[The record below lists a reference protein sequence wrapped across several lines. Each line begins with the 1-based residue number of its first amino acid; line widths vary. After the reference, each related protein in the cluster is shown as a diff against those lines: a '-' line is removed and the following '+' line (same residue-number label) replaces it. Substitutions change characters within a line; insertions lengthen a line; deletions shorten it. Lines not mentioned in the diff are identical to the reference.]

1 MASSPH
7 RLRRRTSHRRLA
19 AAFASA
25 ALAVAGLLL
34 NAPGAAQA
42 APAPAALSPAAN
54 EPVNIW
60 LTTTND
66 SGGRNVTR
74 GLQQQTPIA
83 FAPGSGSTG
92 QTVNVDENTKY
103 QQFTGGGA
111 SMTDTAGYLLN
122 SSGAL
127 SASTRSQVMT
137 KLFDPTNGIGL
148 DFLRNPMGASD
159 LARSDYT
166 FDDMPTGQTDASL
179 ANFSIGHD
187 LTDVL
192 PLTKQAEQLNPDL
205 KVMATP
211 WTAPAWMKD
220 SDSDDQGWLQS
231 QYYAAYAQY
240 FVKYIQAYQAQGV
253 HIDYVSPQ
261 NEPTC
266 CSGYPSMQWNG
277 TGLDYF
283 TGTDLLPA
291 LHAANLS
298 TKVLALDWNWSNYAS
313 YGAPTLDDSAI
324 RNDSLFGGIAWHGYD
339 EGSAAEQT
347 TVHNEYPNVDAFD
360 TEHSGGTW
368 IANQQNEDMNNIIDY
383 TRNWG
388 KSVVKWSLAVDQ
400 NMGPHNAGC
409 GTCTGLIT
417 VHNGDAS
424 SGQVDYTVEY
434 YDMGQLTKFV
444 KPGAYRI
451 DSTANSTIPNVAWQ
465 NPDGSKAL
473 VAYNGTSS
481 AQPLTVNWGGETFTY
496 SVPAATSATFTWA
509 GTQSAGGSS
518 NSSGR
523 ITGYGGKCA
532 DVVGAGTANGTAV
545 DLYTC
550 NGSSAQTWTVGTDG
564 TIKALGKC
572 LDLTSAGTANGT
584 QAQLYDCNGTAAQQ
598 WKPGANGSL
607 VNPASGRC
615 LDATGPSSADGTRL
629 QIWDCTGATNQQW
642 TLPS

>member
-1 MASSPH
+1 VASFPH
-7 RLRRRTSHRRLA
+7 RLHHRSPRRLV
-19 AAFASA
+19 AAFASTA
-25 ALAVAGLLL
+25 VALAGLLL
-34 NAPGAAQA
+34 AGPGAAHAGA
-42 APAPAALSPAAN
+42 APVLKPAAS

-66 SGGRNVTR
+66 SGGRSVTR

-83 FAPGSGSTG
+83 FSAGTASNGTNV
-92 QTVNVDENTKY
+92 TVNENTKY
-103 QQFTGGGA
+103 QQFTGAGA
-111 SMTDTAGYLLN
+111 SFTDTAAWLMN

-127 SASTRSQVMT
+127 SSATRTSVMQ
-137 KLFDPTNGIGL
+137 KLFDPNSGIGL

-166 FDDMPTGQTDASL
+166 FDDMPSGQTDPNL
-179 ANFSIGHD
+179 NNFSISHD
-187 LTDVL
+187 MADVL
-192 PLTKQAEQLNPDL
+192 PLTKQAEQLNPNL

-220 SDSDDQGWLQS
+220 SGSDDQGWLQS

-277 TGLDYF
+277 SGLDFF

-291 LHAANLS
+291 LHAAGLS

-313 YGAPTLDDSAI
+313 YGAPSVDDAAI

-339 EGSAAEQT
+339 EGSASEQT
-347 TVHNEYPNVDAFD
+347 TVHNQYPNTDAFD

-368 IANQQNEDMNNIIDY
+368 VSNQQNEDMNNIIDY

-400 NMGPHNAGC
+400 NMGPHNGGC

-417 VHNGDAS
+417 VHNGDS
-424 SGQVDYTVEY
+424 RSGQVDYNIEY

-451 DSTANSTIPNVAWQ
+451 DSTASSTIPNVAWI

-473 VAYNGTSS
+473 VAYNGGSS
-481 AQPLTVNWGGETFTY
+481 AQNLTVNWGGEHFTY

-509 GTQSAGGSS
+509 GTQSAGGGTGNPTGAIS
-518 NSSGR
+518 
-523 ITGYGGKCA
+523 GYGGKCV
-532 DVVGAGTANGTAV
+532 DVAGDSSANGTAI

-550 NGSSAQTWTVGTDG
+550 NGTSAQSWTVSSDG
-564 TIKALGKC
+564 TLRALGKC

-584 QAQLYDCNGTAAQQ
+584 QAQLYDCNGTGAQQ
-598 WKPGANGSL
+598 WQAQSNGEL

-629 QIWDCTGATNQQW
+629 QIWDCTDATNQQW
-642 TLPS
+642 KLPS